1 MTVPR
6 RRILRPLPPHV
17 HDPRQIER
25 LQAWRSKLDSERKS
39 FGRWLSRLKRA
50 FRAVEKQQRR
60 ISRLERLISQA
71 E

>member
-1 MTVPR
+1 MTAPR
-6 RRILRPLPPHV
+6 RRILRRLQPHV

-25 LQAWRSKLDSERKS
+25 LQVWRSKLESERKS
-39 FGRWLSRLKRA
+39 FHRWLSRLKRA